1 MTSLLVKH
9 FIERPY
15 QQWQVFVV
23 RGTIKQV
30 WTLVIR
36 VDLIFEAIDGI
47 EHGGECTVTVK
58 NDGFI
63 VGHVPIPS
71 PGAIDIHRY
80 HRQYASICTCEKR
93 HAFWWYLASKQGRHQ
108 FEEIWYV

>member
-1 MTSLLVKH
+1 MTSLLVKY
-9 FIERPY
+9 FNERPY
-15 QQWQVFVV
+15 QRWQVFVA

-36 VDLIFEAIDGI
+36 VDLIFKTVDGI
-47 EHGGECTVTVK
+47 EHGERTVAVM

-63 VGHVPIPS
+63 VEHVPILP

-80 HRQYASICTCEKR
+80 HRQHAGMCTCEKC
-93 HAFWWYLASKQGRHQ
+93 HAFCWYLASKQRRHQ
-108 FEEIWYV
+108 FEEKGYV